1 MKVTVETKKGLEKN
15 LKVFVDKN
23 TINKELD
30 VKYDQLKNDV
40 VLKGFRPGKVPKD
53 LIKRQFGKAIYGEV
67 IDKILKET
75 TTKALDEKKI
85 KAFFITNKV
94 KCNLYNLIFFGWI
107 RLIKFNLREEI
118 MKKIISLMFA
128 AFLVFGFISKA
139 NAKTLKC
146 QTVLN
151 TKADE
156 VKMLKDFTDTVTA
169 LTDGSL
175 KFEILPAGAVV
186 GVKETLDA
194 VDKGLIDCGFAW
206 THYWS
211 GDHPAAML
219 FGSPVA
225 GGGVGIDNLAFLSW
239 FQYGGGKEL
248 YDRLWKEMGRDIK
261 GFMLQPVGPEA
272 LGWFPKPIKD
282 MADFRKYKF
291 RTPPGIPGQTYKDI
305 GIASVAMGGGDIL
318 PALEAGTIDAAEW
331 CCPKPDLTF
340 GFQKVLKHYYLQG
353 LHQVVVNAD
362 FYITGKTYKA
372 MTAHEKKSLEV
383 AANAS
388 LAKSLSYRIYENG
401 KALQELTTK
410 HGVILED
417 TPSDY
422 FKEYMA
428 AAKATLNKN
437 AEQNKFFKEVYDS
450 MKEFADVAVPFWSG
464 AQMSNAKLGMAHAAT
479 LK

>member
-1 MKVTVETKKGLEKN
+1 
-15 LKVFVDKN
+15 
-23 TINKELD
+23 
-30 VKYDQLKNDV
+30 
-40 VLKGFRPGKVPKD
+40 
-53 LIKRQFGKAIYGEV
+53 
-67 IDKILKET
+67 
-75 TTKALDEKKI
+75 
-85 KAFFITNKV
+85 
-94 KCNLYNLIFFGWI
+94 
-107 RLIKFNLREEI
+107 
-118 MKKIISLMFA
+118 MKKIISILFT
-128 AFLVFGFISKA
+128 AFLVFGFVSNA
-139 NAKTLKC
+139 SAKTLKC

-248 YDRLWKEMGRDIK
+248 YDQLWKEMGRDIK

-272 LGWFPKPIKD
+272 LGWFKEPINSMD
-282 MADFRKYKF
+282 DFRKYRF
-291 RTPPGIPGQTYKDI
+291 RTPPGIPGQSYKDI
-305 GIASVAMGGGDIL
+305 GVAAVAMGGGDIL

-331 CCPKPDLTF
+331 CCPKPDSVF

-362 FYITGKTYKA
+362 MYINGDVWNSLTPDQQNA
-372 MTAHEKKSLEV
+372 MQV
-383 AANAS
+383 AADAS
-388 LAKSLSYRIYENG
+388 LMRSLARRIYENG
-401 KALQELTTK
+401 KALKDLTEN
-410 HGVILED
+410 HGVILHD
-417 TPSDY
+417 TPADY
-422 FKEYMA
+422 FTEYMA
-428 AAKATLNKN
+428 ATEKLYAKLN
-437 AEQNKFFKEVYDS
+437 AENAFFAKVYAS
-450 MKEFADVAVPFWSG
+450 MKEFADIAVPFWAG
-464 AQMSNAKLGMAHAAT
+464 AQMSNANLGMAYA
-479 LK
+479 KQKQ